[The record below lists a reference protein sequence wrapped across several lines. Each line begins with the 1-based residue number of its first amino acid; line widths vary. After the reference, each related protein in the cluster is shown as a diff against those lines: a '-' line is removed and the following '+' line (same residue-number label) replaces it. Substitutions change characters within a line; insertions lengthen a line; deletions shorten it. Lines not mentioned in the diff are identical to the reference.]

1 MRVHSW
7 VVCLYV
13 IVLAGLLYGQG
24 GANGTPSPR
33 DRVLDPGPPRTWSIR
48 SGFDCSPRASMKIDH
63 CTLIHPYLNRLA
75 LFCHESHCNADFKGV
90 LGFVS

>member
-7 VVCLYV
+7 VVCLFV

-33 DRVLDPGPPRTWSIR
+33 DRVLDPGPPPHMVNSQRIRLLTPGEHENSPLHYNPSI
-48 SGFDCSPRASMKIDH
+48 P
-63 CTLIHPYLNRLA
+63 
-75 LFCHESHCNADFKGV
+75 
-90 LGFVS
+90 